1 MYLSKNNNHKLNLL
15 ALTISFSSNIFAS
28 ELSLINNNS
37 VSLKQPT
44 EIISSNKEINLKS
57 TNKSLTI
64 NILPTVSKGQFKI
77 SHNIYEK
84 FNVNE
89 HGIKINNATN
99 NPANLII
106 SEVISTEKSNING
119 NITILGNNKPH
130 LIIANPNGINCSNR
144 CSMTNVNTVSLMTS
158 SFEENK
164 PSNQLIDNM
173 REKHIH
179 FKNINQENFTDANKI
194 QLLARSVKLESSQLN
209 VNNITI
215 AVDDNNVINNSVS
228 PMTKLSATK
237 AVHIT
242 DNNLQNS
249 RLSRNARLT
258 IDRHSAINSKHSYFK
273 IKNGIFNNA
282 GTLASNQNSHYEI
295 INGKFYNNGTINNIE
310 MLVITGIN
318 ANIDNQ
324 SKIKAK
330 NSHFLI
336 RNGKFNNSG
345 KIKNTE
351 LIEIFAHNSNINNQA
366 EIKSKNGIYEIK
378 NGQFYNSGIID
389 YSEKMTIKGNNAYIN
404 NQFIL
409 TSAKYDLTEL
419 KSSRFVDFSFVL
431 PHKRNS
437 NNSVELDF
445 PENVM

>member
-15 ALTISFSSNIFAS
+15 ALTISFSGNIFAS

-37 VSLKQPT
+37 VSLKQST

-57 TNKSLTI
+57 ANKSLTI
-64 NILPTVSKGQFKI
+64 NILPAVSKGQFKI

-106 SEVISTEKSNING
+106 SEVISAEKSNING

-144 CSMTNVNTVSLMTS
+144 CSMTNVNTVSLITS
-158 SFEENK
+158 PFEENK

-179 FKNINQENFTDANKI
+179 FKNINQEKFTDAKTI
-194 QLLARSVKLESSQLN
+194 QLLARSIELESSQLN

-215 AVDDNNVINNSVS
+215 AVHDTDVINSGVI
-228 PMTKLSATK
+228 PMTNINATN
-237 AVHIT
+237 AVHIN
-242 DNNLQNS
+242 DNNLQNQIP
-249 RLSRNARLT
+249 SRNARLT
-258 IDRHSAINSKHSYFK
+258 IDRHSAINSKNSRFK
-273 IKNGIFNNA
+273 IENGIFNNA

-324 SKIKAK
+324 SKINGK
-330 NSHFLI
+330 SSYFLI
-336 RNGKFNNSG
+336 RNGKFNNNG
-345 KIKNTE
+345 KIESSK
-351 LIEIFAHNSNINNQA
+351 LVEIFSDNSDINNKSMI
-366 EIKSKNGIYEIK
+366 ESKNGVYEIK

-389 YSEKMTIKGNNAYIN
+389 HTKKVTIKGNNAYIN

-409 TSAKYDLTEL
+409 TSAKYDLTKLE
-419 KSSRFVDFSFVL
+419 SSRFVDFSFVL
-431 PHKRNS
+431 PLKRQS
-437 NNSVELDF
+437 NNDVELDF
-445 PENVM
+445 SENLM